1 MILIGESINVMSTTL
16 RPAMRNRDAE
26 PIQKMAIAQQEA
38 GVDYHDLNIGPA
50 KRGGPEMM
58 AWLVETI
65 QEVSDRPLFLDTSN
79 VEAMEAGLQAHKG
92 QAVINSISCRPER
105 MEALLPL
112 VPKYDAAFVGLLIGT
127 EGIPRDA
134 DERAM
139 LAAEM
144 QAQMAGLEISEDRV
158 FFDPIVLPVSSQQDQ
173 LQTCTAFMMM
183 LQDLVPGSKA
193 TCGLS
198 NVSNGAPT
206 ELRPILDQ
214 TYMAMLIKYG
224 LDSAIVNA
232 FEKDLVDI
240 GKGRRDD
247 IVELVHRVMDG
258 EDVDMSSLSEELTN
272 YVKTTRV
279 LLAQSLYSHSWLLQD

>member
-1 MILIGESINVMSTTL
+1 MILIGESINVMSKTL
-16 RPAMRNRDAE
+16 RPAMRNRDPE

-50 KRGGPEMM
+50 KRDGAEMM
-58 AWLVETI
+58 TWLVACI
-65 QEVSDRPLFLDTSN
+65 QEVSHVPLFLDTTN
-79 VEAMEAGLQAHKG
+79 VEAMEAGLKAHKG

-105 MEALLPL
+105 MDALMPL
-112 VPKYDAAFVGLLIGT
+112 VTRYNACFVGLLIGV
-127 EGIPRDA
+127 EGIPRDM

-144 QAQMAGLEISEDRV
+144 QARMTEEGISEERV

-173 LQTCTAFMMM
+173 LQTCTEFMMM
-183 LQDLVPGSKA
+183 LKDLVPGARA

-198 NVSNGAPT
+198 NVSNGAPR

-214 TYMAMLIKYG
+214 TYMAILLKYG

-232 FEKDLVDI
+232 FETELVEI
-240 GKGRRDD
+240 GKGKQEGL
-247 IVELVHRVMDG
+247 VNLVHRVMDG
-258 EDVDMSSLSEELTN
+258 EAVDMDALSPKEAD

-279 LLAQSLYSHSWLLQD
+279 LMGESLYSHSWLSL

>member
-1 MILIGESINVMSTTL
+1 MILIGESINVMSKTL
-16 RPAMRNRDAE
+16 RPAMRNRE
-26 PIQKMAIAQQEA
+26 PKPIQKMAIAQEEA

-50 KRGGPEMM
+50 RKGGPEMM
-58 AWLVETI
+58 EWLVKII
-65 QEVSDRPLFLDTSN
+65 QEVSEVPLFLDTSN
-79 VEAMEAGLQAHKG
+79 VEAMEAGLKAHKG

-112 VPKYDAAFVGLLIGT
+112 VTRYDACFVGLLIGVD
-127 EGIPRDA
+127 GIPRD
-134 DERAM
+134 DNERAM

-144 QAQMAGLEISEDRV
+144 QAAMLERSISEDRV

-240 GKGRRDD
+240 GKGRRED
-247 IVELVHRVMDG
+247 IVQLVHRVMDG
-258 EDVDMSSLSEELTN
+258 EDVDMSSLNEELTN
-272 YVKTTRV
+272 YVKTTRM
-279 LLAQSLYSHSWLLQD
+279 LLAQSLYSHSWLLQG